1 MEYLPEIQ
9 VAMVICAMLFRSAS
23 GGCDTGMHEIEGSC
37 YFYQTVKK
45 TAYQAEAECPV
56 IPAANPAVNPGQY
69 LAAFASQ
76 SELDA
81 VYTFFSSL
89 IGAPSSLAVWATNA
103 SIGLP
108 SDGNGCVVIAY
119 GSVLR
124 NEDCAITHTFLCERD
139 MDISTTVVT
148 ETITTNQQSSPSST
162 SVTPITTTAATAS
175 TEPSTTT
182 GHDTTTSSTTSSTS
196 GTMTSTATTPIN
208 RMSFFVLTG
217 AGRSISNV
225 VLIGTIG
232 ATRTPLRCAVK
243 CASANGCHVFS
254 HSAANQKCYLGDA
267 GGMDYLEDD
276 LGCNTYEM
284 FWRIS

>member
-1 MEYLPEIQ
+1 MGYLPEIQ
-9 VAMVICAMLFRSAS
+9 VVMVICVMLFRSAS

-37 YFYQTVKK
+37 YSHQAVMK
-45 TAYQAEAECPV
+45 TAYEAETECPL
-56 IPAANPAVNPGQY
+56 IPAANPPVNPGQH

-81 VYTFFSSL
+81 VYNFYSSL
-89 IGAPSSLAVWATNA
+89 SGVTSALAVRATNA

-108 SDGNGCVVIAY
+108 SDGNGCVVIGY

-124 NEDCAITHTFLCERD
+124 NEDCALQHTFLCERD

-148 ETITTNQQSSPSST
+148 ETITTNQQSTPTST
-162 SVTPITTTAATAS
+162 SVIPITTTVATAS

-182 GHDTTTSSTTSSTS
+182 RQYTTKSSTTSSTS
-196 GTMTSTATTPIN
+196 STMTSTATTPRN
-208 RMSFFVLTG
+208 RMSSFVLTG

-225 VLIGTIG
+225 VLIGTVG

-243 CASANGCHVFS
+243 CASADGCHVFS

-267 GGMDYLEDD
+267 GSMDYLEDD
-276 LGCNTYEM
+276 SECNTYEM